1 MTKPPHGAG
10 LTPFGIF
17 TLAQSFEDAGHLV
30 VENATRQF
38 SDHPQRLLF
47 LHAIETY
54 LRAYLRLHGA
64 EPDELRGYMHDVGR
78 MLATAKTKG
87 LLLEQKAAD
96 YVMASG
102 EAGDYVRVR
111 YDYDLRG
118 LSREWP
124 DTPTRPQPLSK
135 LVAATD
141 AVRAA
146 VRDAMRGAGIE
157 VYDGREAPLD
167 PDRPDA
173 LLRFCATQEDGR
185 GRGRGSKPVGGKR
198 VRRRV

>member
-1 MTKPPHGAG
+1 MPKPTRPPHGAG

-17 TLAQSFEDAGHLV
+17 LLAQSFEDAGHVV

-64 EPDELRGYMHDVGR
+64 EADELRRYMHDVGR
-78 MLATAKTKG
+78 MLADAQSGG
-87 LLLEQKAAD
+87 LSLDSTTVKYIL
-96 YVMASG
+96 ASG

-111 YDYDLRG
+111 YDYDLRS

-124 DTPTRPQPLSK
+124 DNPKRPQAIK
-135 LVAATD
+135 RLVSAT
-141 AVRAA
+141 ASLRAA
-146 VRDAMRGAGIE
+146 VRDALRKTGIE
-157 VYDGREAPLD
+157 VYDSRSRE
-167 PDRPDA
+167 
-173 LLRFCATQEDGR
+173 
-185 GRGRGSKPVGGKR
+185 
-198 VRRRV
+198 

>member
-1 MTKPPHGAG
+1 MPKTTIKPHGAG

-17 TLAQSFEDAGHLV
+17 LLAQSFEDAGHLV

-54 LRAYLRLHGA
+54 LRAYLRLQGA
-64 EPDELRGYMHDVGR
+64 AADELRSYMHDVGK
-78 MLATAKTKG
+78 MLATARTKG

-96 YVMASG
+96 YVLASS

-118 LSREWP
+118 LAAERPDNPKRPRPISR
-124 DTPTRPQPLSK
+124 LIS
-135 LVAATD
+135 AT
-141 AVRAA
+141 ASVRAA
-146 VRDAMRGAGIE
+146 VRDVLRETGIE
-157 VYDGREAPLD
+157 VYDSRETSERVD
-167 PDRPDA
+167 G
-173 LLRFCATQEDGR
+173 TQA
-185 GRGRGSKPVGGKR
+185 KT
-198 VRRRV
+198 

>member
-1 MTKPPHGAG
+1 MMVHLSALNATMPKATKPLHGAG

-78 MLATAKTKG
+78 MLATAMTKG
-87 LLLEQKAAD
+87 LLLDQKATD
-96 YVMASG
+96 YVMALS

-118 LSREWP
+118 LSGEWP
-124 DTPTRPQPLSK
+124 DKPKRPWPIGR
-135 LVAATD
+135 LVAAVG

-146 VRDAMRGAGIE
+146 VRDALRRSGIE
-157 VYDGREAPLD
+157 VYDGREASLD
-167 PDRPDA
+167 PD
-173 LLRFCATQEDGR
+173 
-185 GRGRGSKPVGGKR
+185 GSAA
-198 VRRRV
+198 

>member
-1 MTKPPHGAG
+1 MATPRQPHVAVRWWRIFPLHTLTMPKATKPLHGAG

-17 TLAQSFEDAGHLV
+17 LLAQSFEDAGHVV
-30 VENATRQF
+30 VENVTRQF

-64 EPDELRGYMHDVGR
+64 DADELRSYMHDVGR
-78 MLATAKTKG
+78 MLATARTKG
-87 LLLEQKAAD
+87 LPLEQKAAD

-111 YDYDLRG
+111 YDYDLRSLTG
-118 LSREWP
+118 EWP
-124 DTPTRPQPLSK
+124 DKPKRPRSIKK
-135 LVAATD
+135 LVSATE

-146 VRDAMRGAGIE
+146 VRDALRDTGIE
-157 VYDGREAPLD
+157 IYDGREALLD
-167 PDRPDA
+167 PDRPYA
-173 LLRFCATQEDGR
+173 
-185 GRGRGSKPVGGKR
+185 
-198 VRRRV
+198 

>member
-1 MTKPPHGAG
+1 MPKPTKPPHGAG

-17 TLAQSFEDAGHLV
+17 LLAQSFEDAGHVV

-64 EPDELRGYMHDVGR
+64 DADELRSYMHDVGR
-78 MLATAKTKG
+78 MLADVQTRG
-87 LLLEQKAAD
+87 LSLDDTTTE
-96 YVMASG
+96 YIMASG

-111 YDYDLRG
+111 YDYDLRN
-118 LSREWP
+118 LTREWP
-124 DTPTRPQPLSK
+124 DKPKRPRSIKK
-135 LVAATD
+135 LVSATE

-146 VRDAMRGAGIE
+146 VRDALRDTGIE
-157 VYDGREAPLD
+157 IYDGREE
-167 PDRPDA
+167 R
-173 LLRFCATQEDGR
+173 
-185 GRGRGSKPVGGKR
+185 
-198 VRRRV
+198 

>member
-30 VENATRQF
+30 VDNATRQF

-78 MLATAKTKG
+78 MLTTARTKG
-87 LLLEQKAAD
+87 LLLDQKAAD
-96 YVMASG
+96 YVMASS

-111 YDYDLRG
+111 YDYDLRNLTG
-118 LSREWP
+118 EWP
-124 DTPTRPQPLSK
+124 DKAKSPRSIVRLD
-135 LVAATD
+135 AATE

-146 VRDAMRGAGIE
+146 VRDALRRSGIE
-157 VYDGREAPLD
+157 IYDGREAPLD
-167 PDRPDA
+167 PDR
-173 LLRFCATQEDGR
+173 R
-185 GRGRGSKPVGGKR
+185 GA
-198 VRRRV
+198 